1 MPFCKVFVLECQ
13 RSRREKREKTDE
25 RQERGK
31 GREKRALSNAHKTNL
46 STIIRFRKKF
56 HKV

>member
-1 MPFCKVFVLECQ
+1 MECQ
-13 RSRREKREKTDE
+13 RSRKEKREKTDE

-46 STIIRFRKKF
+46 STIIRFQKKF